1 MIFKFK
7 YQRVLKEEY
16 KSLINKLNLAEK
28 ANKGLADDLK
38 VSQNEVTKLSALLNT
53 LRDDKERVIKKHN
66 DLINRKDKLRE
77 QVTKLKKEVTNLKEE
92 LNLTKEEKSAVE
104 KEYADFEKDKW
115 LIKKVP
121 SGRMPNKQRIGAK
134 SGAKTSKIIKDVKE
148 KL

>member
-1 MIFKFK
+1 MIFKSK

-16 KSLINKLNLAEK
+16 KSLRDRLNLAEK

-53 LRDDKERVIKKHN
+53 LREDKEKVIKKHN
-66 DLINRKDKLRE
+66 DLLNRKDKLRE
-77 QVTKLKKEVTNLKEE
+77 QVTELKKEATNLKEE
-92 LNLTKEEKSAVE
+92 LNLAKEEKSAVE
-104 KEYADFEKDKW
+104 KEYADFKKDKW

-121 SGRMPNKQRIGAK
+121 SGRIPNKQRIGAK

>member
-1 MIFKFK
+1 MIFKSK
-7 YQRVLKEEY
+7 YQRVLKKEY
-16 KSLINKLNLAEK
+16 KSIKDRLNLAET

-38 VSQNEVTKLSALLNT
+38 ASQNEVTKLSALLNT
-53 LRDDKERVIKKHN
+53 LRDDKEKVIRKHN
-66 DLINRKDKLRE
+66 DLLNRKDKLRE
-77 QVTKLKKEVTNLKEE
+77 QVTELKKEVTSLKEE
-92 LNLTKEEKSAVE
+92 LRLTKEEKSAVE
-104 KEYADFEKDKW
+104 KEYADFKKDKW

>member
-1 MIFKFK
+1 MIFKSK

-16 KSLINKLNLAEK
+16 KSIKDRLNLAEK
-28 ANKGLADDLK
+28 ANKGLATDLK
-38 VSQNEVTKLSALLNT
+38 VSQEEIQDLRKTNE
-53 LRDDKERVIKKHN
+53 
-66 DLINRKDKLRE
+66 LINADKKSVEVKYFDLSKRKEKLRE
-77 QVTKLKKEVTNLKEE
+77 QVTELKKEVTSLKEE
-92 LNLTKEEKSAVE
+92 LKLTKEEKSAVE
-104 KEYADFEKDKW
+104 KEYADFKKDKW

>member
-1 MIFKFK
+1 MIFKSK

-16 KSLINKLNLAEK
+16 KSLRDRLILAEK

-53 LRDDKERVIKKHN
+53 LQDDKEKVIKKHN
-66 DLINRKDKLRE
+66 DLLNRKDKLRE
-77 QVTKLKKEVTNLKEE
+77 QVTELKKEVTNLKEE
-92 LNLTKEEKSAVE
+92 LKLAKEEKSAVE
-104 KEYADFEKDKW
+104 KEYADFKKDKW

>member
-1 MIFKFK
+1 MIFKSK

-53 LRDDKERVIKKHN
+53 LRDDKEKVIKKHN
-66 DLINRKDKLRE
+66 DLLNRKDKLRE
-77 QVTKLKKEVTNLKEE
+77 QVTELKKEVTNLKEE
-92 LNLTKEEKSAVE
+92 LKLTKEEKSTVE
-104 KEYADFEKDKW
+104 KEYADFKKDKW